1 MGNRTGGDD
10 TMTNLAS
17 VGGKAVRGGSQP
29 TPTDPAPIDV
39 PALDPQDVHGVT
51 DERQQRRFRLL
62 RLALGVIRLGP
73 VLMLLGLVIA
83 MTLLSPV
90 FLTTGNVSN
99 VLAQTAAIAVLAVG
113 QLLVILTRGID
124 LSVGSTL
131 ALASV
136 VWAIVYSHGN
146 SGFVV
151 IVVMLATGAAVG
163 FVNGGVYVWGR
174 LPHPF
179 IITLATL
186 SIARGL
192 ALHLSGGQPKRGVPP
207 IVKTIG
213 NSSFH
218 WVPYSAILVAGIGLL
233 FAGVLA
239 RMVWGRWIY
248 ATGGNPEA
256 ARRTGIPVRSVLIT
270 VYVLCGLLAGV
281 AAIITSGRLN
291 AGSPTAGNLAELDS
305 IAAVIIG
312 GASFLGGRGTVANAL
327 VGALMIGVIR
337 NGMNLL
343 NVGAFLQPIVI
354 GVVIVLAVE
363 SDVPLHRRIALE
375 F

>member
-1 MGNRTGGDD
+1 MTSLANVDGLAAPDD
-10 TMTNLAS
+10 PHRQPSAPTVDAARVATAAPS
-17 VGGKAVRGGSQP
+17 SGGSS
-29 TPTDPAPIDV
+29 
-39 PALDPQDVHGVT
+39 
-51 DERQQRRFRLL
+51 RRGFRLL
-62 RLALGVIRLGP
+62 RIALGVIRLGP
-73 VLMLLGLVIA
+73 VLILAGLIIA
-83 MTLLSPV
+83 MARLSPV
-90 FLTTGNVSN
+90 FLTTGNAGN
-99 VLAQTAAIAVLAVG
+99 VLSQTSAIAVLAVG

-136 VWAIVYSHGN
+136 LGAIAFGHGA
-146 SGFVV
+146 SGWLVILVMVV
-151 IVVMLATGAAVG
+151 SGAAVG
-163 FVNGGVYVWGR
+163 FVNGSVYVWGR

-192 ALHLSGGQPKRGVPP
+192 ALQFSGGKPKRGVPGA
-207 IVKTIG
+207 VRDLG
-213 NSSFH
+213 NGSFH
-218 WVPYSAILVAGIGLL
+218 WFPYSAVLVLGIAALVAI
-233 FAGVLA
+233 VLS
-239 RMVWGRWIY
+239 RLVWGRWIY

-256 ARRTGIPVRSVLIT
+256 ARRTGIPVKSVLIS
-270 VYVLCGLLAGV
+270 VYAMCGLLAGV

-291 AGSPTAGNLAELDS
+291 AGSPTSGNLAELDS

-354 GVVIVLAVE
+354 GVVIVIAVE
-363 SDVPLHRRIALE
+363 SDVVRAKLEERFRVMQAALS
-375 F
+375 

>member
-1 MGNRTGGDD
+1 
-10 TMTNLAS
+10 MTNLAS
-17 VGGKAVRGGSQP
+17 VGGNAAPVGSQTAP
-29 TPTDPAPIDV
+29 ADAAPIGV
-39 PALDPQDVHGVT
+39 ATSIPEDPHDASE
-51 DERQQRRFRLL
+51 DREQRRFRLL
-62 RLALGVIRLGP
+62 RVALGVIRLGP
-73 VLMLLGLVIA
+73 VLMLLGLVVA

-90 FLTTGNVSN
+90 FLTTGNASN
-99 VLAQTAAIAVLAVG
+99 VLAQTAAIAVLSIG

-136 VWAIVYSHGN
+136 VGAIVYSHGY

-151 IVVMLATGAAVG
+151 ILVMLGTGAAVG
-163 FVNGGVYVWGR
+163 LVNGGVYVWGR

-192 ALHLSGGQPKRGVPP
+192 ALQLSGGQPKRGVPP
-207 IVKTIG
+207 IVKSIG
-213 NSSFH
+213 SSSFR
-218 WVPYSAILVAGIGLL
+218 WVPYSAFLVAGIGLL

-256 ARRTGIPVRSVLIT
+256 ARRTGIPVRSVLIS

-291 AGSPTAGNLAELDS
+291 AGSPTSGNLAELDS

-343 NVGAFLQPIVI
+343 NVGAFMQPIVI

-363 SDVPLHRRIALE
+363 SDVVRGRLEERFRVMQAALS
-375 F
+375 

>member
-1 MGNRTGGDD
+1 
-10 TMTNLAS
+10 MTHLAS
-17 VGGKAVRGGSQP
+17 ASDRSESAPPPPRSPAVDRTTSSASPSDGRDGEQRGG
-29 TPTDPAPIDV
+29 
-39 PALDPQDVHGVT
+39 
-51 DERQQRRFRLL
+51 RYRLL
-62 RLALGVIRLGP
+62 RVTLGVIRLGP
-73 VLMLLGLVIA
+73 VLILAGLVVV
-83 MTLLSPV
+83 MTLSSPV
-90 FLTTGNVSN
+90 FLTTRNVGNVLS
-99 VLAQTAAIAVLAVG
+99 QTAAIAVLAVG
-113 QLLVILTRGID
+113 QLLVILTRGVD

-136 VWAIVYSHGN
+136 LGAIAFEHGQ
-146 SGFVV
+146 SAAVV
-151 IVVMLATGAAVG
+151 IIVMLASGAAVG
-163 FVNGGVYVWGR
+163 LVNGGGYVWGR

-192 ALHLSGGQPKRGVPP
+192 ALRFSGGQPQRGTPE
-207 IVKTIG
+207 IVQTIG
-213 NSSFH
+213 AGSVG
-218 WVPYSAILVAGIGLL
+218 WLPYSAFLVAGIAVL
-233 FAGVLA
+233 FAVVLSRLVA
-239 RMVWGRWIY
+239 GRWIY

-256 ARRTGIPVRSVLIT
+256 ARRTGVPVNAVLVA
-270 VYVLCGLLAGV
+270 VYVVCGLLAGV

-291 AGSPTAGNLAELDS
+291 AGSPTSGTLAELDS

-343 NVGAFLQPIVI
+343 NVDAFLQPIVI

-363 SDVPLHRRIALE
+363 ADVIRARLE
-375 F
+375 ERFRVMQAVLA